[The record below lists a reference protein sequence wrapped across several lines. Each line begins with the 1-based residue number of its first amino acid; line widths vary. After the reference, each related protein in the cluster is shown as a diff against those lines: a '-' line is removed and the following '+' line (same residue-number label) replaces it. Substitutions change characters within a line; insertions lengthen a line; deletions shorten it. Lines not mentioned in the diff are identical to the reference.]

1 MPEQEESIRLFYALW
16 PEQHTR
22 EQISSVAEA
31 IATPDIRLLKPS
43 NLHTTLV
50 FVGSVDRSK
59 LEALEQIG
67 NAVSAVTFKLTY
79 DAVAHW
85 QKPKIYCLTCSQ
97 VPEAAYQLVEKL
109 TDAVT
114 RLGIEIEKRRY
125 RPHVTV
131 ARKAKLPLSTDI
143 EAIDWSATEFV
154 LVESISTAQGVR
166 YDVLKRWPLRSA

>member
-1 MPEQEESIRLFYALW
+1 MPEQQQSIRLFYALW

-31 IATPDIRLLKPS
+31 IAMPDIRLLKPS

-50 FVGSVDRSK
+50 FVGSVERSN
-59 LEALEQIG
+59 LVALEQIG
-67 NAVSAVTFKLTY
+67 DAVSAAAFELTY

-85 QKPKIYCLTCSQ
+85 QKPKIYCLTCSH
-97 VPEAAYQLVEKL
+97 VPDAAYKLVEQL
-109 TDAVT
+109 TAAVT
-114 RLGIEIEKRRY
+114 QRGIEIEKRPY
-125 RPHVTV
+125 RPHVTL
-131 ARKAKLPLSTDI
+131 ARKAKLPLTMAI

-166 YDVLKRWPLRSA
+166 YDVLKRWPLTPA